1 MMVPKQLALSKISF
15 SAAESNRQ
23 VLERQKKQHL
33 PNQKL
38 YNRALQGL
46 DTQKRTLPKRVTEY
60 RKN

>member
-15 SAAESNRQ
+15 SAAESNRR
-23 VLERQKKQHL
+23 VLERQKKHL

-60 RKN
+60 RKI